1 MARDQS
7 KASARVLTI
16 PNLLTLLRLLI
27 IPFFIAAS
35 LRGSFKTAFIL
46 FVVAAVT
53 DSFDGF
59 IARNFNQ
66 RSRLGALFDPAA
78 DKVMMVCGYLYY
90 TIGDNV
96 AVPIPV
102 WLTFVILLR
111 DVGIAAFAYLLYT
124 RIHISRFPPSW
135 AGKASTIIQAIT
147 LAVVIGANAFA
158 PRLATALDVL
168 FRVVVVMTLYS
179 GYGYLRRG
187 RRQLD
192 EVAALEL
199 GGLPP
204 LSSPKT

>member
-1 MARDQS
+1 MARDES

-27 IPFFIAAS
+27 IPFFLAAS
-35 LRGSFKTAFIL
+35 LRGSFVTAFVL

-59 IARNFNQ
+59 VARHFNQ
-66 RSRLGALFDPAA
+66 RSRLGAFFDPAA

-90 TIGDNV
+90 TIANNV

-111 DVGIAAFAYLLYT
+111 DVMIAAFAYLLYT
-124 RIHISRFPPSW
+124 RIHIRRFPPSW
-135 AGKASTIIQAIT
+135 AGKTSTMLQAIT

-158 PRLATALDVL
+158 PRLAAAVGVL
-168 FRVVVVMTLYS
+168 FRIVMVVTLYS
-179 GYGYLRRG
+179 AYGYLRRG

-192 EVAALEL
+192 EVMAAS
-199 GGLPP
+199 GSIG
-204 LSSPKT
+204 